1 MLVKDAARNEQIAR
15 LTIKSWD
22 EAIKLDPNFEDAWYN
37 RAIFLSNMSRFEEAV
52 QNSDMALEL
61 NPRDAAAWAN
71 KARFLMALER
81 YEEAIPAYDNAL
93 RLCGQ

>member
-1 MLVKDAARNEQIAR
+1 
-15 LTIKSWD
+15 
-22 EAIKLDPNFEDAWYN
+22 
-37 RAIFLSNMSRFEEAV
+37 MSRFEEAV

-61 NPRDAAAWAN
+61 NSRDAAAWAN

-81 YEEAIPAYDNAL
+81 YEEAISACDKAL